1 MIQKFIS
8 NLSENEKKVFYV
20 TVLFVLL
27 ACFDRLFL
35 GPVLSKLYTIDNEI
49 SIQEQSVIRDIRFL
63 AYKDKIVRELKVYEN
78 YINKDQKDADIVNA
92 DFLSVVERLATKT
105 KVNLV
110 KSNPSEVK
118 HEKDFDKYYANLDCV
133 GTLEDV
139 LTFMHEINSTEE
151 LLKVVKFNMSP
162 KRGVENTVNVSM
174 SVVKVSIGS
183 RSSKEI
189 AANK

>member
-1 MIQKFIS
+1 M
-8 NLSENEKKVFYV
+8 

-35 GPVLSKLYTIDNEI
+35 GPVLGKLSTIDNEI
-49 SIQEQSVIRDIRFL
+49 SIQEQSVVRDLRFL
-63 AYKDKIVRELKVYEN
+63 TYKDKIVRELKTFEK
-78 YINKDQKDADIVNA
+78 YIHKGQKDDDVINA

-110 KSNPSEVK
+110 KSNPSEIK
-118 HEKDFDKYYANLDCV
+118 HEKDLDKYYANLDCV

-174 SVVKVSIGS
+174 SVVKVAINS
-183 RSSKEI
+183 RETKEI
-189 AANK
+189 AATK